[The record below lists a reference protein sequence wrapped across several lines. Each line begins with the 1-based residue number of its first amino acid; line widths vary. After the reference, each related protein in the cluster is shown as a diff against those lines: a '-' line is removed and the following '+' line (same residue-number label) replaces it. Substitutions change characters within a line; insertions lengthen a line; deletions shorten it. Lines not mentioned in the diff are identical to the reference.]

1 MTELSAPHSVHP
13 GLSFEV
19 TATICN
25 QGGMAG
31 SARGGLF
38 LSSDTVISEET
49 DRRVGQFDP
58 FLAPGECRRQKATV
72 YAQVPS
78 EGIWYVG
85 ARISTPEDADPSN
98 DTRISAP
105 LGIGFQPDFVI
116 TSVKG
121 PASVEPG
128 QSLSAQVTVCNLS
141 TQAGGTRVSLFLS
154 EDANIRLPSPAGP
167 PPEDILVGEAS
178 VPPLFSGQCT
188 TVPVSGLAL
197 PPPPSRPDIRAFHL
211 GAVVDPN
218 NAIPEFFEDNN
229 THPGY
234 LLGVGSGAD
243 FLITSVK
250 GPASVQPGQSFT
262 SEVTVC
268 NQGTRADFSR
278 VSLLLSEDASI
289 RIPSPSAPS
298 EDSLVGDAPVP
309 LLVPGQCSTVFVLGQ
324 AQPPATSSPDV
335 RAFHLGAGVYR
346 NSATLELIEDNNTH
360 PGYLLGVGSGADF
373 FITSVKGPASVGPG
387 QALTAQVA
395 VCNQGTQAGGT
406 RVALLLSEDASI
418 RAPSPSAPSGDAL
431 VGVVQV
437 PSLFP
442 GRCATVSLSG
452 SISPPPVSGPDTRA
466 FHLGAMVDPD
476 NTTQELI
483 EGNNTHSGYLLG
495 VGTGAD
501 FVITSVKGPA
511 SVQPGQPLT
520 AQVTVCNQ
528 GTVAEST
535 RVALLLSEDASI
547 RPPSPSAPPEDSLV
561 SQAPVSQL
569 APGQCATVS
578 LSGSAQV
585 PPMSRPDVRAF
596 HLGAVVDPDNATPEF
611 IEDNN
616 THSGYLLGVGAGADF
631 VIGSVKGP
639 ASVYPGQ
646 PLTAEVAVCNQ
657 GTRAE
662 STRVTLLLSKDESIR
677 VPSSSGSSEDV
688 IVGDQPVPSVL
699 PGQCVT
705 VTISGQAS
713 GEPPRWPGD
722 FGFYLG
728 AVVDP
733 NNATP
738 ELIEDNNIHS
748 GDRLGVGPEADFV
761 ISEME
766 SPVFARSGQSLGV
779 QLTVC
784 NQGTRAGSTR
794 VRVLL
799 STDATLDLPSP
810 QGPSEDV
817 LVGEVS
823 TQVLQPGWCQTL
835 SVTGNAHP
843 PQANPDTPGLYYVG
857 AVVNP
862 VGGPELFT
870 DNNTLLGGWIYI
882 AP

>member
-1 MTELSAPHSVHP
+1 MSTPHSVHP

-25 QGGMAG
+25 QGGMPG

-58 FLAPGECRRQKATV
+58 ILAPGECRKQKATV
-72 YAQVPS
+72 FAQVPS

-85 ARISTPEDADPSN
+85 ARISTPEDGNPSN

-105 LGIGFQPDFVI
+105 MGIGFQPDFVI

-121 PASVEPG
+121 PASVQPG

-141 TQAGGTRVSLFLS
+141 TQAGGTRVALLLS

-167 PPEDILVGEAS
+167 PLEDVLVGEAA

-188 TVPVSGLAL
+188 TVSVSGLAQ

-234 LLGVGSGAD
+234 LLGVGRGAD
-243 FLITSVK
+243 FFITSVK
-250 GPASVQPGQSFT
+250 GPASVLPGQSFT

-268 NQGTRADFSR
+268 NQGTQADFSR

-298 EDSLVGDAPVP
+298 GDSLVGDAPVA
-309 LLVPGQCSTVFVLGQ
+309 LLAPGQCSTVFVPGQ
-324 AQPPATSSPDV
+324 AQPPATNSPDV
-335 RAFHLGAGVYR
+335 RAFHLGAVVER
-346 NSATLELIEDNNTH
+346 VSATPELIEDNNTH
-360 PGYLLGVGSGADF
+360 PGYLLGVGRGADF
-373 FITSVKGPASVGPG
+373 VITSVKGPASVGPG
-387 QALTAQVA
+387 QPLTAQVA

-418 RAPSPSAPSGDAL
+418 QVPSPSAPSGDVL
-431 VGVVQV
+431 VGVAQV
-437 PSLFP
+437 PALSP

-452 SISPPPVSGPDTRA
+452 NISPPPVSGPDIRA
-466 FHLGAMVDPD
+466 FHLGALVDPD
-476 NTTQELI
+476 NTTPELI
-483 EGNNTHSGYLLG
+483 EGNNTHSGYRLG
-495 VGTGAD
+495 VGAGAD

-511 SVQPGQPLT
+511 SVEPGQPLT

-535 RVALLLSEDASI
+535 RVALLLSEDGFISY
-547 RPPSPSAPPEDSLV
+547 PSPSAPSEDSLV
-561 SQAPVSQL
+561 NAKQL
-569 APGQCATVS
+569 ELLFPGQCATVS
-578 LSGSAQV
+578 LSGPAQV

-596 HLGAVVDPDNATPEF
+596 HLGAVVDPDNVTPEF
-611 IEDNN
+611 IEGNN
-616 THSGYLLGVGAGADF
+616 THSGYRLGVGAGADF
-631 VIGSVKGP
+631 VITSVKGP
-639 ASVYPGQ
+639 ASAQPGQ

-662 STRVTLLLSKDESIR
+662 STRVLLLLSKDESIR

-688 IVGDQPVPSVL
+688 VVGDQPVPSVL

-705 VTISGQAS
+705 VAISGQAS
-713 GEPPRWPGD
+713 GSPQRWPGD
-722 FGFYLG
+722 WGFYLG

-738 ELIEDNNIHS
+738 ELIEDNNVHS
-748 GDRLGVGPEADFV
+748 GYRLGVGLEADFF
-761 ISEME
+761 ISELE
-766 SPVFARSGQSLGV
+766 SPVFVKSGQSLGV
-779 QLTVC
+779 QLKVC

-794 VRVLL
+794 VRALL
-799 STDATLDLPSP
+799 STNATFGLPSP

-823 TQVLQPGWCQTL
+823 TQVLQPGWCQSL
-835 SVTGNAHP
+835 SVTGNASP
-843 PQANPDTPGLYYVG
+843 PSANPDMPGFYYVG

-862 VGGPELFT
+862 MGDPELFT
-870 DNNTLLGGWIYI
+870 DNNSLLGGWIYI
-882 AP
+882 SP